1 MADWV
6 EEQIVKHEWTGNVD
20 NISYG
25 QIIIR
30 CKDCYGNRNDGFC
43 HNTGLHY
50 GEPIEVVRIDWDKVN
65 AYFEK
70 LSK

>member
-1 MADWV
+1 MPLDSFSVCVDDRIVVRFDLKNRMA
-6 EEQIVKHEWTGNVD
+6 TATN
-20 NISYG
+20 
-25 QIIIR
+25 
-30 CKDCYGNRNDGFC
+30 
-43 HNTGLHY
+43 Y